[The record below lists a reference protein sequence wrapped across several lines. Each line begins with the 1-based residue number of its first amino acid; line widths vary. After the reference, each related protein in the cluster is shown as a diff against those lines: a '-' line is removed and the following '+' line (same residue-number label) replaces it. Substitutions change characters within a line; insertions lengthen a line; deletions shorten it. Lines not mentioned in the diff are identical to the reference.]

1 MWTLDSP
8 PSAGIVYCGRKE
20 DVDSAFDN
28 RTAAIGFFH
37 SLPHFCP
44 EENRPL
50 QPRLYI
56 TSVEVSEYDLRD
68 DFVSFCATPRTWHND
83 FKNDTHPL
91 VVYVGEN
98 VTVTCIASMYHFAMG
113 TRLALK
119 YYNGQTEFP
128 FAMKPNIMIDKNRNC
143 FNYTAEIQ
151 IKTEHVDGLICENY
165 KKQSAGSV
173 QKVIPIQIKV
183 PKKITFHFEP
193 EVTEQATW
201 KYTGQPGFI
210 LKCEAEG
217 DPPPTI
223 TWKKQGRPIPEIITQ
238 ETRGSSKCILKFPSL
253 EENKRF
259 SVSDLHGLYTCE
271 ARNKVDYAETSFLV
285 QPANSSNLVV
295 LVPTNEVAESS
306 STSSGSLWILWI
318 VLPIFA
324 VLVLAVIGVLIW
336 KIKLQ
341 SKELRLLTKAEVDE
355 FLFGKPEMIQH
366 HGSSEEVNNYA
377 PFLPYNK
384 GYEIGKEQLEIDQNA
399 VLGSGAYAIVLR
411 GVLIKKGG
419 ERLKVA
425 IKTSRTMDDISY
437 FKALLS
443 ELKIM
448 GFIGTHP
455 NIVNLVGAHT
465 KNIQN
470 REIFIAIEFCE
481 NGNLLNYLRD
491 NRHKFTNLVGQEGEY
506 DFIKSGLDS
515 VTRESFVSP
524 GKDQQGLNTV
534 TLIKWVYEVATGME
548 FLSQKKVIHGDLAA
562 RNILLNEHLIAKIGD
577 FGLSR
582 QLFEYVNYI
591 KKQQSP
597 LPWKWLAIE
606 CLQDMRFSVKS
617 DVWAYAI
624 LMYEIFSLGH
634 VPYPGHSYNDEFL
647 DALIGG
653 KRPSRP
659 SHATNS
665 MSVFF

>member
-1 MWTLDSP
+1 MDTT
-8 PSAGIVYCGRKE
+8 
-20 DVDSAFDN
+20 FDN

-44 EENRPL
+44 EDNRPF
-50 QPRLYI
+50 QPRLYT
-56 TSVEVSEYDLRD
+56 TSVELSEYDLRD
-68 DFVSFCATPRTWHND
+68 NFVSFCATPRTWHDN
-83 FKNDTHPL
+83 FKNDTRPL
-91 VVYVGEN
+91 AVYVGEN
-98 VTVTCIASMYHFAMG
+98 VTVTCIVSMYHFAMG

-119 YYNGQTEFP
+119 YYNRQSEFP
-128 FAMKPNIMIDKNRNC
+128 FAMKPHIIIIISKNRDW
-143 FNYTAEIQ
+143 FNYTAKIQ
-151 IKTEHVDGLICENY
+151 IKSDDVDGLICENY
-165 KKQSAGSV
+165 KKQSTGSV
-173 QKVIPIQIKV
+173 QKIIPIEVKLPQ
-183 PKKITFHFEP
+183 KIAFIREP

-201 KYTGQPGFI
+201 KYTGQSGFV
-210 LKCEAEG
+210 LKCEASG

-223 TWKKQGRPIPEIITQ
+223 TWKRQGRPIPEIIRQ
-238 ETRGSSKCILKFPSL
+238 ETKGSSTCVLRFPSL

-271 ARNKVDYAETSFLV
+271 ARNKIEFTETTFLV
-285 QPANSSNLVV
+285 QPANNSNAVV
-295 LVPTNEVAESS
+295 LVPTNDVAESS
-306 STSSGSLWILWI
+306 TSTNGSLWVLWI

-336 KIKLQ
+336 KIKIQ

-366 HGSSEEVNNYA
+366 HASSEEVNNYA
-377 PFLPYNK
+377 PFLPYNR
-384 GYEIGKEQLEIDQNA
+384 GYEIGKDQLEIDENA

-411 GVLIKKGG
+411 GTLIKKGG
-419 ERLKVA
+419 DRVKVA

-448 GFIGTHP
+448 GFIGTHS

-491 NRHKFTNLVGQEGEY
+491 HRNKFTNLVGQDGDY
-506 DFIKSGLDS
+506 DFISGGLDS
-515 VTRESFVSP
+515 ITRQSFISP
-524 GKDQQGLNTV
+524 GKDPNGLNTV

-548 FLSQKKVIHGDLAA
+548 FLSNKKVIHGDLAA

-647 DALIGG
+647 DSLIGG
-653 KRPSRP
+653 KRPNRP
-659 SHATNS
+659 SHATNV
-665 MSVFF
+665 MSVF